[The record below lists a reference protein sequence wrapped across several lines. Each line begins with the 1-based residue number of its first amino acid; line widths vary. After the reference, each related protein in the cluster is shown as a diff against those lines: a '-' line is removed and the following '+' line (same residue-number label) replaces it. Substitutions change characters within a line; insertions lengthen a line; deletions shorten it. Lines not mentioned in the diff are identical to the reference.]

1 MHQDIGKVFTVK
13 ENAFLKS
20 IERSSPHL
28 VVCSIVLLSLALL
41 LSPAEGYAVQKP
53 GADNNAS
60 EKRLAVF
67 MFENLTD
74 ESGALDAVMPAVK
87 SVLHKE
93 GFELLDEVSL
103 DQFLIRERVRT
114 TGYINSEMAQ
124 KMRHEFGV
132 SAVLLGNIFRFSTD
146 SNPQLGLSAR
156 LVDSS
161 TGAII
166 WSNYASATG
175 DDFTGLLGLG
185 RLNAIEELL
194 PEVIRRL
201 FAGFSA
207 VPPSPKEK
215 ESTVTIAVMPFL
227 NKTTVPGVGMIPT
240 YMFLVELFK
249 NPVFVPLEYGD
260 IRKVI
265 ENSRIRDKGEVEYKS
280 ISEIAGDL
288 KADVILVGAIEKYSD
303 GRDTSSAPEV
313 VISARLIDAREN
325 RMLWCDSSEMNGDDK
340 ISVLDWGKVRSVD
353 KVAYKVVEQLAKSM
367 GKIFQK

>member
-1 MHQDIGKVFTVK
+1 MKIRG
-13 ENAFLKS
+13 FLKS
-20 IERSSPHL
+20 SERSPLHL
-28 VVCSIVLLSLALL
+28 NVCSLLLLSLALL

-53 GADNNAS
+53 GADSNAS
-60 EKRLAVF
+60 EKKIAVF
-67 MFENLTD
+67 TFENLTE
-74 ESGALDAVMPAVK
+74 ESGALNAIMPSVK
-87 SVLHKE
+87 SVLQRE
-93 GFELLDEVSL
+93 GFELLDEAGL

-114 TGYINSEMAQ
+114 TGYINSELAQ
-124 KMRHEFGV
+124 KMRNEFGV
-132 SAVLLGNIFRFSTD
+132 SAVLLGNVFRFSAD

-175 DDFTGLLGLG
+175 DDFSGLLGLG

-194 PEVIRRL
+194 PKVINRL

-207 VPPSPKEK
+207 VPPSLKEK
-215 ESTVTIAVMPFL
+215 ESTITIAVMPFL
-227 NKTTVPGVGMIPT
+227 NKTTVPGAGMIPT

-265 ENSRIRDKGEVEYKS
+265 EISRIRDKGEVEYKS
-280 ISEIAGDL
+280 IGEIAGDL

-313 VISARLIDAREN
+313 VISARLIDARKN
-325 RMLWCDSSEMNGDDK
+325 RIVWCDSSEMNGDDN
-340 ISVLDWGKVRSVD
+340 ISVLDWGKLRSVD
-353 KVAYKVVEQLAKSM
+353 KVAYRVVEQLAKRM
-367 GKIFQK
+367 GKTLQK